1 MVVSLGPPIASYA
14 QPRSVP
20 YVLPA
25 PYNQDQVARQNTQYR
40 SLTLVRNIWHRSF
53 HHQSTTLMGWTCPQ
67 SAQWQDPEG
76 CLLLWTAVR
85 FQVSRSSKAALQ
97 RQLGRPICSPLA
109 SITNMGGSCERQI
122 EVADNLPHWCAA
134 LRGESYSLGHG
145 KSKVTEGSCCQS
157 QSYSRAF
164 EHLPLQHLWSTMHCK
179 DWLNRS
185 HESQK
190 LVRDQSS
197 YIVLTGDSIV
207 VKYG

>member
-97 RQLGRPICSPLA
+97 RQLEVHCHRSKTWEDLA
-109 SITNMGGSCERQI
+109 SDRSKWRITC
-122 EVADNLPHWCAA
+122 
-134 LRGESYSLGHG
+134 
-145 KSKVTEGSCCQS
+145 
-157 QSYSRAF
+157 
-164 EHLPLQHLWSTMHCK
+164 
-179 DWLNRS
+179 
-185 HESQK
+185 
-190 LVRDQSS
+190 
-197 YIVLTGDSIV
+197 LTGVQHFEENRIASAMEKRRWRKDPAANPSLTAVPSNIFPCNIC
-207 VKYG
+207 GRRCTARIGLTAHMSHRN